1 MRMKKRYRIPI
12 ILLSLTIVLLL
23 AVIGGCLCVIVRL
36 NRNNLFSKS
45 IYTDNNYFLRDQPR
59 SNSDTEHTEQAGEI
73 YSDNLIQKTLFRFK
87 QALATVTADEEA
99 SMLLEAWDQ
108 EIKQYGDAA
117 DTNFQDALMQAM
129 QTTFEDGAGLVRSSF
144 GDTAAERSAYEFEFD
159 PITAPFAGKR
169 EIEEIIYYALDTY
182 YTLGVC
188 READEQISTC
198 VSDFL
203 CIPFSFSSV
212 ESIQLNVPHLSQMDY
227 DLPNG
232 CEATAATML
241 LQYWGLDISP
251 TQFVDDYLP
260 CEQTSIRWGCRYGP
274 NPKQFY
280 AGDPRSE
287 NNGWGCFAPVI
298 VTALNRCLPSGYIAK
313 NVSGMSLASLQ
324 EQYLAHNIPVAVWVT
339 VDMEEVDKIIQWQS
353 NDGEESFLY
362 PANEHCMVFTG
373 CENDQYY
380 FADPLKEEQATA
392 YATQDAVRAYN
403 EMGMQAVVIVPTG
416 TTGVTPKQ

>member
-12 ILLSLTIVLLL
+12 LLLSLTIVLLL

-45 IYTDNNYFLRDQPR
+45 IYTDNNYFLREQPR

-87 QALATVTADEEA
+87 QALATVTDDEEA
-99 SMLLEAWDQ
+99 SMLLKAWDQ

-117 DTNFQDALMQAM
+117 DLNFQDALMQAT
-129 QTTFEDGAGLVRSSF
+129 QTTFEDAGGAYGFTGEST
-144 GDTAAERSAYEFEFD
+144 GEMSAYNVD
-159 PITAPFAGKR
+159 AIIAPFAGKR

-212 ESIQLNVPHLSQMDY
+212 ESIQLNVPHLSQIDY
-227 DLPNG
+227 NLPNG

-241 LQYWGLDISP
+241 LQYWGVDIDP

-373 CENDQYY
+373 CENDKYL
-380 FADPLKEEQATA
+380 FADPLKEEQTTA
-392 YATQDAVRAYN
+392 YASQDAVRAYN

-416 TTGVTPKQ
+416 TTGFTPKQ

>member
-23 AVIGGCLCVIVRL
+23 AVIGGCLGVIVRL

-45 IYTDNNYFLRDQPR
+45 IYTDNNYFLRDQPL
-59 SNSDTEHTEQAGEI
+59 SNSDTENIEQEGEI
-73 YSDNLIQKTLFRFK
+73 YSDTLIQKTLFRFK
-87 QALATVTADEEA
+87 QALAKATDDEEA

-117 DTNFQDALMQAM
+117 DLNFQDALMQAM
-129 QTTFEDGAGLVRSSF
+129 QTTFEDAGGTYGFTGEST
-144 GDTAAERSAYEFEFD
+144 GEMSAYNVD
-159 PITAPFAGKR
+159 AIIAPFAGKR

-212 ESIQLNVPHLSQMDY
+212 ESIQLNVPHLSQIDY
-227 DLPNG
+227 NLPNG

-274 NPKQFY
+274 NPKQCY

-380 FADPLKEEQATA
+380 FADPLKEEQTTA
-392 YATQDAVRAYN
+392 YASQDAVRAYN
-403 EMGMQAVVIVPTG
+403 EMGMQAVVIVPTS
-416 TTGVTPKQ
+416 TTGFTPKQ

>member
-23 AVIGGCLCVIVRL
+23 AVIGGCLGVIVRL

-45 IYTDNNYFLRDQPR
+45 IYTDNNYFLREQPR

-87 QALATVTADEEA
+87 QALAKATADEEA
-99 SMLLEAWDQ
+99 SMLLKAWDQ

-117 DTNFQDALMQAM
+117 DLNFQDALMQAM
-129 QTTFEDGAGLVRSSF
+129 QTTFEDAGGTYGFTGEST
-144 GDTAAERSAYEFEFD
+144 GEMSAYNVD
-159 PITAPFAGKR
+159 AIIAPFAGKR

-232 CEATAATML
+232 CEATSATML

-280 AGDPRSE
+280 AGDPHSE
-287 NNGWGCFAPVI
+287 TNGWGCFAPVI

-392 YATQDAVRAYN
+392 YASQDAVRAYN

-416 TTGVTPKQ
+416 TTGFTPKQ

>member
-1 MRMKKRYRIPI
+1 M
-12 ILLSLTIVLLL
+12 
-23 AVIGGCLCVIVRL
+23 IVRL

-45 IYTDNNYFLRDQPR
+45 IYTDNNYFLRNQPL
-59 SNSDTEHTEQAGEI
+59 SNSDTENIEQEGEI
-73 YSDNLIQKTLFRFK
+73 YSDTLIQKTLFRFK
-87 QALATVTADEEA
+87 QALAKATDDEEA
-99 SMLLEAWDQ
+99 SMLLKAWDQ

-117 DTNFQDALMQAM
+117 DLNFQDALMQAM
-129 QTTFEDGAGLVRSSF
+129 QTTFEDAGEAYGFTGEST
-144 GDTAAERSAYEFEFD
+144 GEMSAYNFD
-159 PITAPFAGKR
+159 AIIAPFAGKR

-188 READEQISTC
+188 READEEISTY

-212 ESIQLNVPHLSQMDY
+212 ESIQLNVPHLSQIDY

-260 CEQTSIRWGCRYGP
+260 CKQTSIRWGCRYGP

-373 CENDQYY
+373 CENDKYL

-403 EMGMQAVVIVPTG
+403 EMGMQAVVIVPTS
-416 TTGVTPKQ
+416 TTGFTSKQ